1 MLQGEHVTE
10 DAIETREMAI
20 AILKQQTTAFNRFFD
35 EIERSSDQSS
45 SDETYN
51 ALKAIVEDNRDA
63 LDRITSPKRGR
74 RPLTQDQMRREI
86 DRAEQKRAELQA
98 QGDHPTEAEIA
109 RAIGLSPKTLQRY
122 RDQVDNK
129 GQK

>member
-1 MLQGEHVTE
+1 MLQSYQQTE
-10 DAIETREMAI
+10 DAIALSDRTLATIGKALNELEQRDQIEERT
-20 AILKQQTTAFNRFFD
+20 FNM
-35 EIERSSDQSS
+35 IE
-45 SDETYN
+45 
-51 ALKAIVEDNRDA
+51 ALIEDNRNL

-74 RPLTQDQMRREI
+74 GRPELTIAEMRREI

-98 QGDHPTEAEIA
+98 QEHTPTEAEIA

-122 RDQVDNK
+122 RDRVDNK